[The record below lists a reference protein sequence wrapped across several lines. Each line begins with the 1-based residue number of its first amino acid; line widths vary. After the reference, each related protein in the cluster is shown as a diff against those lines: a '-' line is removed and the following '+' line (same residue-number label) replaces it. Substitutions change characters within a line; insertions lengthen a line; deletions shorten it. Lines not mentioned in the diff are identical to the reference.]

1 VHDVLEADLFLAP
14 LLNAIFRFKFFQDV
28 VHQMAL

>member
-1 VHDVLEADLFLAP
+1 VHDVFEANLFLAP
-14 LLNAIFRFKFFQDV
+14 LLINFFQDV